1 MTTKVNYFRLSLL
14 QKQLESVKAARDL
27 GVIVDTNFTFNEHI
41 VSTVSSCMSWLGQ
54 VNPVKHVFEK
64 NALIIITNALVFL

>member
-14 QKQLESVKAARDL
+14 RKQLVSVKAARDL

-41 VSTVSSCMSWLGQ
+41 VSTVSSCMS
-54 VNPVKHVFEK
+54 
-64 NALIIITNALVFL
+64 